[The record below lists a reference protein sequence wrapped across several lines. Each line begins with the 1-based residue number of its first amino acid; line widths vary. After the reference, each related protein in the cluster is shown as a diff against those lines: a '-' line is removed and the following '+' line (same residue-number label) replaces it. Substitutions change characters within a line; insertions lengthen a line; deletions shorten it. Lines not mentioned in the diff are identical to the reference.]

1 VNTGWTGGPHGI
13 GKRFSIPATRA
24 VLHAIQ
30 SGALRDAPTQHLDG
44 INLTIPTAVS
54 GVDSALLNPRNTW
67 SDPAKY
73 DAKAA
78 DLINQFCTN
87 FKRFKVSEAIVAAGP
102 QLS

>member
-1 VNTGWTGGPHGI
+1 MWPRHTGD
-13 GKRFSIPATRA
+13 F
-24 VLHAIQ
+24 
-30 SGALRDAPTQHLDG
+30 
-44 INLTIPTAVS
+44 TIFRVYTDPE
-54 GVDSALLNPRNTW
+54 GN
-67 SDPAKY
+67 PAKY